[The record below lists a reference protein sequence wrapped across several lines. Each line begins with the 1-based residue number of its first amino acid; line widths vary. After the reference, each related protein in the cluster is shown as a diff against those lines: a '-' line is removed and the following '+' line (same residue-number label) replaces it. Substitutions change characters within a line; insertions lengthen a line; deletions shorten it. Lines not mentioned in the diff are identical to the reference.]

1 MQLDNTSK
9 DNKNHTV
16 FGFLAWLVA
25 EGHFAKATVSF
36 LPDGHTYEEIDALFG
51 VVVRYL
57 RRFLMIFTHTNL
69 MKQID

>member
-25 EGHFAKATVSF
+25 EGHLAMATVSL
-36 LPDGHTYEEIDALFG
+36 LPVRHAHEDINALFG
-51 VVVRYL
+51 VVMRYL
-57 RRFLMIFTHTNL
+57 
-69 MKQID
+69 